1 MAGKIGVLDEA
12 LQSLSDVLGLSKKEI
27 IADYRK
33 EYGKEF
39 MDTMV
44 KDAQSI
50 TQEFPGYK
58 EVPAGKAL
66 TTVVSGPAVP
76 VGDAKVSSDFTKGKP
91 IGTVSSP
98 AASSRTDKALATTN
112 GLTSAVSKGQLTLP
126 PSQKALPAG
135 DPIAELMA
143 KQNQADPIVEAMAN
157 QQPQAKNVGEIKA
170 SGKHKGALIAA
181 GTVAAGAG
189 GAYMAGKGP
198 NKESPQSPEM
208 VAQAMEKQSFKNKAL
223 IDVNKKAGKAKTPK
237 DWNQILAEEEKRIA
251 DSKKD
256 ELDPFAGKLSE
267 LSEQLKIAEAKYE
280 KDKDRTAW
288 SEVAE
293 KLGFA
298 FAQIGAGLHGL
309 NTGVDVTGVKFN
321 PTNWEARYDRSLAE
335 LKNSTG
341 NIQKG
346 IEQVQG
352 EKKDQKSAEE
362 RKNEQAK
369 GRLFDEYMSAK
380 KITADAKQNQLR
392 LAQELEIARMN
403 NDQKTVKSLEKEKGQ
418 VEKEAENR
426 LKTLMEIR
434 ADLQAASDDEL
445 DKPIREQ
452 AKKNFADNL
461 RKLGKADL
469 LEQIREKAD
478 DEKWGGDDFGAPA
491 VLKLL
496 DIEIDGVRS
505 LIPNAATSPGQGP
518 SGKVTFRFKPTGE
531 TKEVKSSAADKY
543 RNDPNFEIISGE

>member
-1 MAGKIGVLDEA
+1 MSSKGALVNEA
-12 LQSLSDVLGLSKKEI
+12 TEILAKKLNISKQDVLSDYFKKYKETGNSSDMLLKDAGIDVSKIKEE
-27 IADYRK
+27 APTK
-33 EYGKEF
+33 EVTKNKEAKAKEF
-39 MDTMV
+39 RN
-44 KDAQSI
+44 
-50 TQEFPGYK
+50 
-58 EVPAGKAL
+58 L
-66 TTVVSGPAVP
+66 TEVVSG
-76 VGDAKVSSDFTKGKP
+76 VSEKDLPPKTFPSGP
-91 IGTVSSP
+91 IGAVASP
-98 AASSRTDKALATTN
+98 SASASTLTD
-112 GLTSAVSKGQLTLP
+112 AVGSGTLP
-126 PSQKALPAG
+126 VTTKDPLVQAMIEKNTAAG
-135 DPIAELMA
+135 QVTPGA
-143 KQNQADPIVEAMAN
+143 
-157 QQPQAKNVGEIKA
+157 VGEIQA
-170 SGKHKGALIAA
+170 SGKHKGKLVASGL
-181 GTVAAGAG
+181 VAAGAG

-208 VAQAMEKQSFKNKAL
+208 VAQAMEKQAFKNKAL
-223 IDVNKKAGKAKTPK
+223 VDVNKKAGKAKTPK
-237 DWNQILAEEEKRIA
+237 DWNQILAEEEARIA
-251 DSKKD
+251 KGKEGDT
-256 ELDPFAGKLSE
+256 DPFADKLRE
-267 LSEQLKIAEAKYE
+267 LSGQLKIAEDKYE

-352 EKKDQKSAEE
+352 EKKDVKTAEE

-392 LAQELEIARMN
+392 LAQELEIAKMN
-403 NDQKTVKSLEKEKGQ
+403 NEQKTVKSLEKEKSQ
-418 VEKEAENR
+418 VEKEVENR

-478 DEKWGGDDFGAPA
+478 DEKWGGSDFGAPT

-496 DIEIDGVRS
+496 DVEIEGVRS